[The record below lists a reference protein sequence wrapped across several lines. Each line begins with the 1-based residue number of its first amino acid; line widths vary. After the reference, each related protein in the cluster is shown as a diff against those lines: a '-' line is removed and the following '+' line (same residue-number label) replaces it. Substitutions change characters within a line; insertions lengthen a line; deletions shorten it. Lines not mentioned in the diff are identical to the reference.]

1 VITMRQE
8 SLTIQK
14 VGVPQLRGGVLTTRT
29 VITPGAGAV
38 GGRAS
43 AASAQGKFQQAF
55 EKFGMKIGL
64 RIARGQ
70 SASLE
75 IPGAKVGESRE
86 VTRELERTFSSRGGE
101 RWVGFDVRRGGGKR
115 GGSAKQVTTFKLR
128 GFRNPGAQAFQLMP
142 VVLSLGGQKFA
153 EHHLLGV
160 SVLYAQARLVDTR
173 VDSRFAGTQRKRR

>member
-1 VITMRQE
+1 MITMRQE
-8 SLTIQK
+8 SLTIHK
-14 VGVPQLRGGVLTTRT
+14 AGVPQLRGGVLTTRT
-29 VITPGAGAV
+29 VIIPDAGRA

-43 AASAQGKFQQAF
+43 AASVQRKFQQAF

-70 SASLE
+70 SASLT
-75 IPGAKVGESRE
+75 IPGAQVSESRE
-86 VTRELERTFSSRGGE
+86 VTRELERTFSSRSGE
-101 RWVGFDVRRGGGKR
+101 RWVGFGVRSAGGKR
-115 GGSAKQVTTFKLR
+115 RASAKQVTTLRLR

-160 SVLYAQARLVDTR
+160 SVLYAQPRLVDTR
-173 VDSRFAGTQRKRR
+173 IASRFVSKRR

>member
-14 VGVPQLRGGVLTTRT
+14 AGVPQLRGGVLTTRT
-29 VITPGAGAV
+29 VIMPGAGRA

-43 AASAQGKFQQAF
+43 AASVEGKFQQAF
-55 EKFGMKIGL
+55 EKYGMKIGL

-70 SASLE
+70 SASLA
-75 IPGAKVGESRE
+75 IPGAQVGESRE
-86 VTRELERTFSSRGGE
+86 VTRELERTFSSRSGE
-101 RWVGFDVRRGGGKR
+101 RWVGFDVRPGGGKR
-115 GGSAKQVTTFKLR
+115 RGSAKQVTTFRLR
-128 GFRNPGAQAFQLMP
+128 GFRNPGGRAFQLMP

-160 SVLYAQARLVDTR
+160 SVLYAQPRLVDTR
-173 VDSRFAGTQRKRR
+173 VESRFAGKQRKRR

>member
-1 VITMRQE
+1 MITMRQE

-29 VITPGAGAV
+29 VIIPGAGAA

-43 AASAQGKFQQAF
+43 AASVQGKFQQAF

-70 SASLE
+70 SASLA
-75 IPGAKVGESRE
+75 IPAARVSESRE
-86 VTRELERTFSSRGGE
+86 VTRELERTFSSRNGE
-101 RWVGFDVRRGGGKR
+101 RWVGFDVRSGGR
-115 GGSAKQVTTFKLR
+115 RRGSAMQVTTFKLR

-160 SVLYAQARLVDTR
+160 SVLYAQPRLVDTR
-173 VDSRFAGTQRKRR
+173 VESRFAGRQRKRR